1 MPGRYYEDYEVGMV
15 MRHEPSRTVTETD
28 NLMFSALSMNPQPL
42 HLDAE
47 FAKTTE
53 HGRQVV
59 NGLFT
64 VALVAGLT
72 VYDTTLGTTAGN
84 LSYTEMTH
92 TAPVFIG
99 DTIRSETTI
108 LSKRESKS
116 RPRWGIVEFEH
127 RGYKQDDTLV
137 LRIQRFGMIAKRP
150 LQT

>member
-15 MRHEPSRTVTETD
+15 LRHEPSRTVTETD
-28 NLMFSALSMNPQPL
+28 NLLFCALSMNPQPL

-84 LSYTEMTH
+84 LAYTEMTH
-92 TAPVFIG
+92 VAPVFIG
-99 DTIRSETTI
+99 DTLRSETTI

-116 RPRWGIVEFEH
+116 RPGWGIVEFEH
-127 RGYKQDDTLV
+127 RGYNQDDNLV
-137 LRIQRFGMIAKRP
+137 LRIKRLGMIAMKSE
-150 LQT
+150 